1 MCVRI
6 WGLWSWIALFHLE
19 TCAEVEYFYPE
30 LTGESPLELFRLETG
45 CLSSSVSFRRRSSSR
60 VSVSFLLEA
69 EPPRAPPTDQS
80 SHRRRR
86 CRPRGPD
93 GCFGVFGLPVL
104 PPVPA
109 GPLLW
114 PEVVQRSA
122 WDPAG
127 LKGAK
132 HLWESRA
139 EEETKEL
146 PGVPPLSRGTSNSS
160 RLELRWMLLLMLLGL
175 RGPQFMVVSLYW
187 EDTSG
192 PVGRGCGR
200 VLILLKVQNQ
210 P

>member
-1 MCVRI
+1 M
-6 WGLWSWIALFHLE
+6 
-19 TCAEVEYFYPE
+19 
-30 LTGESPLELFRLETG
+30 
-45 CLSSSVSFRRRSSSR
+45 
-60 VSVSFLLEA
+60 SVSFLLEA

-80 SHRRRR
+80 SHQRRR

-104 PPVPA
+104 PPVLA

-139 EEETKEL
+139 EEETRSAPDKRAACCPTSEL
-146 PGVPPLSRGTSNSS
+146 GDVQQQPSGAQMDAADDAPRPERPPVHGGELVLGGHQWTGGQSLSLL
-160 RLELRWMLLLMLLGL
+160 RLWKGSDPPE
-175 RGPQFMVVSLYW
+175 GPESAVK
-187 EDTSG
+187 
-192 PVGRGCGR
+192 P
-200 VLILLKVQNQ
+200 
-210 P
+210 